1 LAGGK
6 MIRVAISGT
15 GRMGSTVYNAIT
27 SAEDME
33 VVGVVDPIALNF
45 DIPDEITTHND
56 ADQLF
61 ELVKPD
67 VVVDF
72 TNTEAIPRLIKA
84 VLNHNV
90 RPVIGTSGLD
100 VDTLSN
106 LKKELSKKRLGGVV
120 ASNFAIG
127 AVMLMYFSQLAS
139 KYFDTAEIIEL
150 HHEKK
155 VDAPSG
161 TALTTAEKMRE
172 TRGSDFINNIPD
184 ITHIENTRGGLLNGI
199 PIHSI
204 RLPGLVAHQE
214 VIFGSD
220 GQTLSLRHDSTG
232 LDSFMP
238 GVLMSVREV
247 VKQDIFFNG
256 LDSLFGLK

>member
-1 LAGGK
+1 
-6 MIRVAISGT
+6 MIRVVISRT

-27 SAEDME
+27 STDDME
-33 VVGVVDPIALNF
+33 VVGVLDPIDINF
-45 DIPDEITTHND
+45 NVPEEIASHND
-56 ADQLF
+56 AEQLF

-72 TNTEAIPRLIKA
+72 TNTEAMPELIEA

-90 RPVIGTSGLD
+90 RPVIGTSGITPK
-100 VDTLSN
+100 TLEY
-106 LKKELSKKRLGGVV
+106 LQDGLSKKNLGGVV

-127 AVMLMYFSQLAS
+127 AVMLMHFSQLAS
-139 KYFDTAEIIEL
+139 KYFDSAEIIEL
-150 HHEKK
+150 HHDKK

-161 TALTTAEKMRE
+161 TALTTAEKMRDS
-172 TRGSDFINNIPD
+172 RDSDFINNTPE

-199 PIHSI
+199 SIHSI

-214 VIFGSD
+214 VIFGSE
-220 GQTLSLRHDSTG
+220 GQTFSLRHDSTG

-238 GVLMSVREV
+238 GVIMSVREV
-247 VKQDIFFNG
+247 MKHDVFFNG
-256 LDSLFGLK
+256 LESLFGLE

>member
-1 LAGGK
+1 
-6 MIRVAISGT
+6 MIRVVISGT
-15 GRMGSTVYNAIT
+15 GRMGSTVYSAIA
-27 SAEDME
+27 SADDME
-33 VVGVVDPIALNF
+33 VVGVLDPIAINF
-45 DIPDEITTHND
+45 NIPEGLTSHND

-72 TNTEAIPRLIKA
+72 TNTEALPKLVDA

-90 RPVIGTSGLD
+90 RPVIGTSGITPK
-100 VDTLSN
+100 TLKYLENGLSE
-106 LKKELSKKRLGGVV
+106 KKLGGVV

-139 KYFDTAEIIEL
+139 KYFDSAEIIEL
-150 HHEKK
+150 HHDKK

-161 TALTTAEKMRE
+161 TALTTAEKMRDY
-172 TRGSDFINNIPD
+172 RGSDFINNTPE

-199 PIHSI
+199 SIHSI

-214 VIFGSD
+214 VIFGSE
-220 GQTLSLRHDSTG
+220 GQTFSLRHDSTG

-238 GVLMSVREV
+238 GVIMSIREV
-247 VKQDIFFNG
+247 MKHDVFFNG

>member
-1 LAGGK
+1 
-6 MIRVAISGT
+6 MIRVVISGT

-27 SAEDME
+27 SANDME
-33 VVGVVDPIALNF
+33 VVGILDPLAINI
-45 DIPDEITTHND
+45 DIPAELASHND

-72 TNTEAIPRLIKA
+72 TNTEAIPKLIEA
-84 VLNHNV
+84 ILNHNV
-90 RPVIGTSGLD
+90 RPVIGTSGI
-100 VDTLSN
+100 DTKILESLKEKLSEKN
-106 LKKELSKKRLGGVV
+106 LGGVV

-127 AVMLMYFSQLAS
+127 AVMLMHFSQLAS
-139 KYFDTAEIIEL
+139 KYFDSAEIIES
-150 HHEKK
+150 HHDKK

-161 TALTTAEKMRE
+161 TALTTAEKMRNY
-172 TRGSDFINNIPD
+172 RGSDFISNIPE
-184 ITHIENTRGGLLNGI
+184 ITHIENTRGGLLGGI

-214 VIFGSD
+214 VIFGSE
-220 GQTLSLRHDSTG
+220 GQTFSLRHDSTG

-238 GVLMSVREV
+238 GVLMSIREV
-247 VKQDIFFNG
+247 MKQGTFFNG